1 MGSKIDEILKSRSPA
16 GSGATEEGAQEDKF
30 FSVLGGDGIDE
41 NFFEVRFRDGTKTCF
56 PYHSLSWFNLSPEE
70 GIDLDFDGYM
80 VSIRG
85 RGLDPKLWNG
95 IKQKRVA
102 WVKEADVELQDHKG
116 NEAFISAITITSPE
130 SPSEDEPEEE

>member
-1 MGSKIDEILKSRSPA
+1 MGSKIDEILSSRKPA
-16 GSGATEEGAQEDKF
+16 PVAPQEDGSQSDKF
-30 FSVLGGDGIDE
+30 FSVLIGEGMEE

-56 PYHSLSWFNLSPEE
+56 PYHSLSWFNISPEE

-80 VSIRG
+80 ICIKG

-102 WVKEADVELQDHKG
+102 WVKEADVELQDHQG
-116 NEAFISAITITSPE
+116 NEAYISEITITPPE
-130 SPSEDEPEEE
+130 GFTGEEAAE